1 MFAIPL
7 SLLLV
12 ADHML
17 SMGHAWGPP
26 ALKVT
31 HYYPKE
37 RGLSRHSIGTHSGKL
52 RREWH
57 G

>member
-1 MFAIPL
+1 MFAISL

-12 ADHML
+12 ADHMF

-26 ALKVT
+26 AFTVT

-37 RGLSRHSIGTHSGKL
+37 RGLSRHSSGKYSGKL
-52 RREWH
+52 RGEWH